1 MIDEFSKIDELI
13 VLYEHIY
20 EELKEL
26 VDEKIIVLD
35 EVSELYKSMEKIQA
49 RLAQLHQENDDNG
62 EIT

>member
-20 EELKEL
+20 EELKEI